1 MICDGQVR
9 LLSMFHHALDG
20 IAPLLKSSD
29 TPSVLLLE
37 GWEEER
43 PIVDMNAPPISDISQ
58 EAPLSHLL
66 ASLIRGDLLPQMR
79 IIITCRR
86 SDLPL
91 VPLSHVDRLLEVRG
105 FSPEHRNE
113 FFAKH
118 YDRDDSVGPQV
129 LSQMRRSPTLYAM
142 SHLPLFA
149 WIVTYI
155 FERNVR
161 RKPSFV
167 TRRPHETVFYVDMV
181 LVMMSR
187 WQERYLGSSPEHS
200 RWRDS
205 DKVTLMRLGRFA
217 LRLTEGRRTC
227 FHADELREYEL
238 DLRELLR
245 LGMFTE
251 ELPDW
256 TQGAGAVRGVV
267 VAGGGVTKSTYMFV
281 HVHLQEFMAA
291 FYVYLTFRNEG
302 RNVFEQQLKSS
313 VVSKLVKDRP
323 ILDLLRPVLDRALAS
338 ADGHLDLLLRFLCGL
353 AMDSTEDHLR
363 GTMLPHRNPP
373 PRGMDDAERYIRK
386 KMESAA
392 PERRSNLEICL
403 NEMKELVE
411 DIQEPRGGF

>member
-1 MICDGQVR
+1 MR
-9 LLSMFHHALDG
+9 LLSVFHHALDG
-20 IAPLLKSSD
+20 ITPLLKGSD

-37 GWEEER
+37 GWEERR
-43 PIVDMNAPPISDISQ
+43 PIVDMSAPPISDLTQ

-66 ASLIRGDLLPQMR
+66 ASLIRGDLLPHVR

-86 SDLPL
+86 SDLPV
-91 VPLSHVDRLLEVRG
+91 VPLSYVDRLLEVRG
-105 FSPEHRNE
+105 FLPEHRDE
-113 FFAKH
+113 FFLKH
-118 YDRDDSVGPQV
+118 YDRDPSVGPQV
-129 LSQMRRSPTLYAM
+129 LSQVKRSPTLYAM

-149 WIVTYI
+149 WIVAYI

-167 TRRPHETVFYVDMV
+167 TRPPHETVFYVDMV
-181 LVMMSR
+181 LVMVSR

-205 DKVTLMRLGRFA
+205 DKSMLMRLGRFA
-217 LRLTEGRRTC
+217 LKLTEARRTC
-227 FHADELREYEL
+227 FHGDELKEHEL
-238 DLRELLR
+238 DLHELLR

-256 TQGAGAVRGVV
+256 TQGRGAIRGVA
-267 VAGGGVTKSTYMFV
+267 VAGGGVTKSTYVFV
-281 HVHLQEFMAA
+281 HMHLQEFMAA
-291 FYVYLTFRNEG
+291 FYVYLMFRNEG

-338 ADGHLDLLLRFLCGL
+338 PDGHLDLLLRFLCGL

-373 PRGMDDAERYIRK
+373 PRGMDDADKHIRK
-386 KMESAA
+386 RMDSATA
-392 PERRSNLEICL
+392 ERRSNLERCL
-403 NEMKELVE
+403 NEMKELKE
-411 DIQEPRGGF
+411 DIQEPRAGF